1 MEERALANVR
11 VCDFTGQLAGAGATR
26 FLAAFGAEV
35 IRIEDPTNEGR
46 WDILR
51 GIPPYVDER
60 RGINLGGAF
69 NNHNVE
75 KLGITLNLRTPDGK
89 ALVRQLIATSDV
101 VTENFAAGVLA
112 RMGLSYDELRAIK
125 PGIIY
130 VSNCGFGHS
139 GPYKSFKTWGPSV
152 QAISGLTFSS
162 GLPDQPPAGW
172 GYSYM
177 DHTGAY
183 YMTMA
188 ILMALYHRNDTGEG
202 QWVDYA
208 TTEAALTLNGPALL
222 DYTVNGRPLRRPG
235 MPNSNRSQSPPMA
248 PHGIYPAA
256 APSPTPWRGEP
267 HSTVVTQDSP
277 PQRLGEG
284 SGEGPPAWIA
294 IACRNDDDW
303 RALASVV
310 AEAWTEDERFATLD
324 RRLRH
329 EDALDAHISRWTS
342 TREPFALAALLESVG
357 VPATVVQSPQQRIDQ
372 DPNTAAWGLW
382 PAVEQCEMGT
392 VRVDGIPAHLSE
404 TDWRIARGAPCLG
417 EHNDDVFGTL
427 LGVDA
432 GEISRLH
439 EEGVL

>member
-1 MEERALANVR
+1 
-11 VCDFTGQLAGAGATR
+11 
-26 FLAAFGAEV
+26 
-35 IRIEDPTNEGR
+35 
-46 WDILR
+46 
-51 GIPPYVDER
+51 VDER

-75 KLGITLNLRTPDGK
+75 KRGITLNLRTAEGK
-89 ALVRQLIATSDV
+89 ALIRQLIATSDV

-112 RMGLSYDELRAIK
+112 RMGLTYDELRAIK
-125 PGIIY
+125 PDIIY

-139 GPYKSFKTWGPSV
+139 GPYASFKTWGPSV

-183 YMTMA
+183 YMAMA
-188 ILMALYHRNDTGEG
+188 ILMALYHRNATGEG

-256 APSPTPWRGEP
+256 G
-267 HSTVVTQDSP
+267 
-277 PQRLGEG
+277 PQ
-284 SGEGPPAWIA
+284 SWIA
-294 IACRNDDDW
+294 IACRDDDDW
-303 RALASVV
+303 CALSSVI
-310 AEAWTEDERFATLD
+310 AEAWTEDERFATID
-324 RRLRH
+324 GRLEH
-329 EDALDAHISRWTS
+329 EDDLDALIGRWTS
-342 TREPFALAALLESVG
+342 SREPFALAALLQSAG
-357 VPATVVQSPQQRIDQ
+357 VPATVVQSPQQRIDE
-372 DPNTAAWGLW
+372 DPNTGAWGLW
-382 PAVEQCEMGT
+382 PEVEHSEMGA

-417 EHNDDVFGTL
+417 EHNEGVFGTL
-427 LGVDA
+427 LGVSA
-432 GEISRLH
+432 GEVDRLH
-439 EEGVL
+439 AEGVL